1 MVLFVVSKKRK
12 LDKVMED
19 YLDQSLKIQKEKE
32 NNAQK
37 RHEEK
42 MTMLAK
48 IEQILRESNRNK
60 EI

>member
-19 YLDQSLKIQKEKE
+19 YLDQLLKIQKEKE

-37 RHEEK
+37 RHEEE